1 MSNSLERPLWQQPDR
16 LIAAEYPISDCSI
29 APPGIHRYGDNDTLR
44 GVQPSPLTTCD
55 DLKLLLEWVGGVTF
69 PQDPNGKLT
78 AMAAVHTDAL
88 TQATKDP
95 ALQRLVFRM
104 CGGLLDVPQNQH
116 MKILYLQKMTDER
129 RRNGIPP
136 PPLSEVWTL
145 FRRRPEPLAPLDNAR
160 FHMRTYSQANE
171 KKCFENSLALD
182 VLHKACGGDEKE
194 VLHSLKSPTCAITA
208 MFDGEAECLAGVVFV
223 EAGVFAGWGNQML
236 AVLTNAYIKP
246 EFRGRDLYPYLQWGA
261 IRNAPVDGLLHAE
274 TRLDGNALSTVT
286 RSPPGRYNEAFMY
299 EWFEQELPCLSAEY
313 SFDGNR
319 HAALLPHNIRSTK
332 VFAAD

>member
-1 MSNSLERPLWQQPDR
+1 VQPRPL
-16 LIAAEYPISDCSI
+16 I
-29 APPGIHRYGDNDTLR
+29 TLKDL
-44 GVQPSPLTTCD
+44 QLLTN
-55 DLKLLLEWVGGVTF
+55 WVGGVTF
-69 PQDPNGKLT
+69 PDDPDGKLT
-78 AMAAVHTDAL
+78 VVAPLHAGIL
-88 TQATKDP
+88 TQAMQDH
-95 ALQRLVFRM
+95 AMWNVVSNM
-104 CGGLLDVPQNQH
+104 CGGVLDVPQNQH

-136 PPLSEVWTL
+136 PPLSEVRTL
-145 FRRRPEPLAPLDNAR
+145 FQRRPEPLTPLDSAR
-160 FHMRTYSQANE
+160 FHMRTCLQANE

-182 VLHKACGGDEKE
+182 VLHKACGSDEKE

-246 EFRGRDLYPYLQWGA
+246 EYRGRDLYPYLQWGA

-286 RSPPGRYNEAFMY
+286 RSLPGRYNEAFMY
-299 EWFEQELPCLSAEY
+299 EWFEQELPCLIAEY

-319 HAALLPHNIRSTK
+319 HTALLPHNIRSTK